1 MLRRRFHS
9 FRPEKSRRRQ
19 IVVTLGPRVANQS
32 VLELHPVKLVRLA
45 SLAALA
51 AVPALPAVAQDED
64 KWTGEGAFNAGFT
77 TGNTETRDAGV
88 ALKARHTGGGW
99 TQLGEFAFDYG
110 DTDEVETRNRIFA
123 AGQVDRLFSDQWSGY
138 TRLSYERDQFSGF
151 EDRYF
156 LGVGAAFKAVDLPT
170 TKWTLEGGPGYK
182 IKCEINENKHLAG
195 SLSMAHAGKD
205 TGGSQFFIC
214 HKPQPHLDGV
224 HTVFGRTHDMDV
236 VNAIRKDD
244 RILSVTVV

>member
-1 MLRRRFHS
+1 M
-9 FRPEKSRRRQ
+9 
-19 IVVTLGPRVANQS
+19 
-32 VLELHPVKLVRLA
+32 KLVLLA

-51 AVPALPAVAQDED
+51 AVPAFPAMAQDED
-64 KWTGEGAFNAGFT
+64 KWAGEGAFNAGFT

-88 ALKARHTGGGW
+88 TLKARHTGSGW

-110 DTDEVETRNRIFA
+110 DTDEIETRNRIFA

-156 LGVGAAFKAVDLPT
+156 LGVGAAFKAVDLPA

-182 IKCEINENKHLAG
+182 IDEIRATDTSPASTEESVGGRAASRFSHDFNERVNFTDTTEVVASDTSTQISNSAALTANIMG
-195 SLSMAHAGKD
+195 NLSARVSLDVRHD
-205 TGGSQFFIC
+205 TDPLPGFEPTDTATKFSLVY
-214 HKPQPHLDGV
+214 KLE
-224 HTVFGRTHDMDV
+224 
-236 VNAIRKDD
+236 
-244 RILSVTVV
+244 